1 MQNFSHALM
10 CNNQSTNQHA
20 AQSCSFTCTFLCS
33 EEALTAM
40 AESVEGN
47 NIHRSHQK
55 QGSYRSW
62 KTWKV
67 MEFKYFSFQ
76 AWKVMEFNCWLWKG
90 MENYS
95 VCGTEII
102 AGVD

>member
-1 MQNFSHALM
+1 
-10 CNNQSTNQHA
+10 
-20 AQSCSFTCTFLCS
+20 
-33 EEALTAM
+33 
-40 AESVEGN
+40 
-47 NIHRSHQK
+47 
-55 QGSYRSW
+55 
-62 KTWKV
+62 

-76 AWKVMEFNCWLWKG
+76 AWKVMEFNCWLWQD

>member
-1 MQNFSHALM
+1 MAFWFGPKEFKLRPFSSPSKL
-10 CNNQSTNQHA
+10 
-20 AQSCSFTCTFLCS
+20 L
-33 EEALTAM
+33 
-40 AESVEGN
+40 
-47 NIHRSHQK
+47 I

-76 AWKVMEFNCWLWKG
+76 AWKVMEFICWLWKG

>member
-1 MQNFSHALM
+1 MLHKAKYIL
-10 CNNQSTNQHA
+10 
-20 AQSCSFTCTFLCS
+20 LWVD
-33 EEALTAM
+33 L
-40 AESVEGN
+40 
-47 NIHRSHQK
+47 R

-90 MENYS
+90 MENYG

-102 AGVD
+102 AGVDYQGQNKIQASYVRRYPKTRMIFERGS

>member
-1 MQNFSHALM
+1 MLKVRLLLISVHRVAL
-10 CNNQSTNQHA
+10 
-20 AQSCSFTCTFLCS
+20 
-33 EEALTAM
+33 
-40 AESVEGN
+40 
-47 NIHRSHQK
+47 

-90 MENYS
+90 VENYS

>member
-1 MQNFSHALM
+1 MMGEGEWPNF
-10 CNNQSTNQHA
+10 
-20 AQSCSFTCTFLCS
+20 
-33 EEALTAM
+33 
-40 AESVEGN
+40 
-47 NIHRSHQK
+47 I